1 MSPADGARHRHVR
14 RGCVRPVETVPTAS
28 SSPQLVLPKLVEKPE
43 RVAAQAAPRSMAP
56 ATTAASVRRE
66 AQRALMEDS
75 ESGAGAQPATPGG
88 SRGSVSSSR
97 ASSAGSATGRRS
109 AGTSAPWTPTAPSSG
124 SRASAPSRKVVRGR
138 QVVAPSSAPARQT
151 EGRPSSK
158 QRTAHA
164 DGLAPDRPSSEPGTV
179 GVINGVPF
187 QTCDFGGLV
196 EQWLTTSEKALSPKS
211 RLRNSARTESRQD
224 ASNQKAKVEKAREKM
239 RRAVEKIGTNDSS
252 SIKSAS
258 YPVAVRGRGA
268 RDRALR
274 S

>member
-1 MSPADGARHRHVR
+1 M
-14 RGCVRPVETVPTAS
+14 RPVETVPTES

-75 ESGAGAQPATPGG
+75 ESGAGAQPVTHGG
-88 SRGSVSSSR
+88 SRGSVSS
-97 ASSAGSATGRRS
+97 
-109 AGTSAPWTPTAPSSG
+109 
-124 SRASAPSRKVVRGR
+124 SRKVVRGR